1 MSIDVFGRH
10 LGSSKV
16 ARGPPGIGFNLTKSG
31 DFDLEKKRLCNVAD
45 PIDKNDALNLSTWD
59 SFVEEELEPRLKNI
73 EKQNAAL
80 GKKFTD
86 FEEEIYKRLEAKK
99 KSSSK
104 KPGSIESRLKAIE
117 KILNINRIPDSVDRS
132 EDKVEINK
140 NESNQESSGG
150 GDS

>member
-45 PIDKNDALNLSTWD
+45 PIDKNDAINLITWEA
-59 SFVEEELEPRLKNI
+59 FVSEDLEPRLKNI
-73 EKQNAAL
+73 EQQIASI
-80 GKKFTD
+80 GKN
-86 FEEEIYKRLEAKK
+86 FEEDVNKRLEAKK
-99 KSSSK
+99 KASK
-104 KPGSIESRLKAIE
+104 RPGIIDSRLKLIE
-117 KILNINRIPDSVDRS
+117 QKLNINRIPDSASS
-132 EDKVEINK
+132 EDKIEITQ
-140 NESNQESSGG
+140 NESSQKSIGG